1 MVSFLLK
8 ILVGGI
14 DADGWKAPE
23 VLIGP
28 GLMFCEVGLKQS
40 FKPLLCSGN
49 NRHEPNALR
58 FLPLPQVTAYQK
70 HPQLPNI

>member
-1 MVSFLLK
+1 MVSSLLK
-8 ILVGGI
+8 ILVSGV

-28 GLMFCEVGLKQS
+28 RLLFCGVGLKQS

-49 NRHEPNALR
+49 NLHEPNALR
-58 FLPLPQVTAYQK
+58 FLPLPRVPAYPK